1 MPRPLAALLEEKLG
15 TKATPFN
22 NPLNVASIGVTAVR
36 ILPSNPNRFA
46 WIFIDL
52 SPNLMYLLDSNL
64 VSAVNG
70 IQVGASGGNVVAI
83 WEEDFELVSH
93 EWWAVAGGAASAFI
107 VISIESAGA

>member
-15 TKATPFN
+15 TKATPFA

-52 SPNLMYLLDSNL
+52 SPNLIWLLNSNL
-64 VSAVNG
+64 VSPSNG
-70 IQVGASGGNVVAI
+70 IQVAASGGNVI
-83 WEEDFELVSH
+83 SDWEEDFELVSN
-93 EWWAVAGGAASAFI
+93 EWWAVAGGAASSFLVVEI
-107 VISIESAGA
+107 VSAGA